1 MAEMEDSL
9 QAGRA
14 PTTAALQESQR
25 AHRTTMAAARAV
37 QRKLDMWVKSYT
49 GGN

>member
-14 PTTAALQESQR
+14 PTAAALQESQR
-25 AHRTTMAAARAV
+25 THRATMAAAQAV
-37 QRKLDMWVKSYT
+37 QRKLDMWVESYT
-49 GGN
+49 SDN